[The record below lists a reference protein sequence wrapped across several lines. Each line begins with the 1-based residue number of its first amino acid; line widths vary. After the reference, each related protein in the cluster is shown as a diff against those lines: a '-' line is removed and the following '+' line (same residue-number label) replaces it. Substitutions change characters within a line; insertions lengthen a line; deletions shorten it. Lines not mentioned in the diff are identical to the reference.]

1 MNAHTNCIEVAGLS
15 KVYGE
20 KPAVSNV
27 SFTVQPGSMTGFLGA
42 NGAGKTTTM
51 RMMMGL
57 LEPTAGQV
65 LYRGRPMTAEDRA
78 SFGYMPEERGLY
90 PKQPILNQLIYLGQL
105 RGLSAAEARDIA
117 TGHLTALGLGDR
129 LKDKLEALSLG
140 NQQRVQIV
148 ASLLHNPTALILDE
162 PFSGLDPKAVD
173 TMVSMMHELMR
184 SGVPILFSS
193 HQLDLVDRLCDRI
206 VILHEGQ
213 VKASGSAQELRES
226 GAPRFRYAAG
236 ADAGWLREVPGVRVL
251 DVEGTEALLEI
262 DPAADLESVRTT
274 ILIEGM
280 QRQMHEFAR
289 VLPTLGDIYRGVTH
303 Q

>member
-129 LKDKLEALSLG
+129 LKDKLESLSLG

-289 VLPTLGDIYRGVTH
+289 VLPTLGDIYRGATH